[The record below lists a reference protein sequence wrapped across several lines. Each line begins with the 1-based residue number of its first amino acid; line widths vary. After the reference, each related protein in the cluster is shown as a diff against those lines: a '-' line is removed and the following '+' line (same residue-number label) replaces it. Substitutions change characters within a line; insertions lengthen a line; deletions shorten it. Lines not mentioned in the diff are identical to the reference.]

1 MFKNRSIAFKQ
12 IFYILTCTVAIFV
25 ITFAHNY
32 TATKKLLIENT
43 EESARNL
50 SVSVSNKLDQ
60 VFISAAQI
68 PLAVAKTLE
77 SKNYTEDE
85 MKQYLKSMVEYNP
98 EIYGMCIAYEPY
110 AFKKKELY
118 YAEYCYRDK
127 GNLVSSNIGNEDNQ
141 YFYQDWYQIPKEIN
155 KPLWSEPY
163 FDDGG
168 AKIIMCTYSV
178 PFYKMKGEKKVLQ
191 GIVTADISLE
201 WLQQMV
207 SSIKILKTGYC
218 FILSH
223 FGTYITHPEAKRI
236 LHDTI
241 FTIAEQEK
249 TPSLWEIGRKM
260 IKGGN
265 GSTIYN
271 SHILK
276 KECWLYYTPVTSTNW
291 SLAVVY
297 PVDELFAPLNALHRN
312 IIIML
317 IIGILALFL
326 VIIFVTHK
334 ITGPLR
340 KLAEISKSIGQGHFD
355 IKLPVPEY
363 NDEIG
368 KLSTAFNSMQKA
380 LADYVENL
388 KETTAANEK
397 MNSELT
403 IARDIQRSIIPKLYP
418 AFPHRDEFE
427 IYAALESAKAVGGDL
442 YDFFFIDEENLC
454 FAIGDVSGKGIPAS
468 LFMAVTQT
476 LARAKS
482 ETCESVSD
490 IVASTNKEL
499 CRDNDMSMF
508 VTYFMGILNIRTGEV
523 VYCNAGHN
531 RPYVINKAKNTIS
544 QLPRIH
550 GLPMGTFERPY
561 TSEKTVLM
569 PGDTIVLY
577 TDGVTEAFNAAG
589 EQFSDERLKKI
600 IDENSSLSA
609 VDLTNLI
616 LKEIKAFVKDFEQS
630 DDITILILTFNGK
643 K

>member
-1 MFKNRSIAFKQ
+1 MFKNKSIAFKQ
-12 IFYILTCTVAIFV
+12 IFYILTCTIIIFI
-25 ITFAHNY
+25 ITFVNNY
-32 TATKKLLIENT
+32 ISTKKLLIENT
-43 EESARNL
+43 QESAKNL
-50 SVSVSNKLDQ
+50 SVAVSNKIDQ

-68 PLAVAKTLE
+68 PLAVATALE
-77 SKNYTEDE
+77 SKNYTEEE
-85 MKQYLKSMVEYNP
+85 MNQYLKAMVEYNP

-110 AFKKKELY
+110 GFKKDQLY
-118 YAEYCYRDK
+118 FAQYCCRDGGK
-127 GNLVSSNIGNEDNQ
+127 LSFSNIGSEANQ
-141 YFYQDWYQIPKEIN
+141 YFYQDWYQIPKEIK

-168 AKIIMCTYSV
+168 GRIIMCTYSV
-178 PFYKMKGEKKVLQ
+178 PFYKTIDGKKVFQ
-191 GIVTADISLE
+191 GVVTADISME

-218 FILSH
+218 FLISK
-223 FGTYITHPEAKRI
+223 FGTYVTHPETKRI
-236 LHDTI
+236 LNDTI
-241 FTIAEQEK
+241 FTVAEQEK
-249 TPSLWEIGRKM
+249 GSTLRDIGRKM
-260 IKGGN
+260 IKGES

-276 KECWLYYTPVTSTNW
+276 EKCWLYYTPVTSSKW

-297 PVDELFAPLNALHRN
+297 PVNELFAPLNALNRN
-312 IIIML
+312 IVIML
-317 IIGILALFL
+317 GIGILALLF
-326 VIIFVTHK
+326 VIVFVTHK

-340 KLAEISKSIGQGHFD
+340 KLAETSKIIGQGNFD
-355 IKLPVPEY
+355 IKLPIPEY

-368 KLSTAFNSMQKA
+368 KLSMAFNSMQKA
-380 LADYVENL
+380 LAEYVENL

-403 IARDIQRSIIPKLYP
+403 IAKDIQRSIIPKLYP
-418 AFPHRDEFE
+418 AFPRCDEFE
-427 IYAALESAKAVGGDL
+427 IYGALESAKAVGGDL
-442 YDFFFIDEENLC
+442 YDFFFIDDDNLC

-482 ETCESVSD
+482 ETCRSVSE
-490 IVASTNKEL
+490 IVSSTNKDL

-508 VTYFMGILNIRTGEV
+508 VTYFMGILNVRTGEV
-523 VYCNAGHN
+523 TYCNAGHN
-531 RPYVINKAKNTIS
+531 RPYIINKEKNTIS

-550 GLPMGTFERPY
+550 GLPMGTFEKPY
-561 TSEKTVLM
+561 TSEKTMLL

-577 TDGVTEAFNAAG
+577 TDGITEAFNSVNEPFG
-589 EQFSDERLKKI
+589 DERLRKL
-600 IDENSSLSA
+600 IDTNSNLTA
-609 VDLTNLI
+609 TELTNLI
-616 LKEIKAFVKDFEQS
+616 LKEVKDFVNGAEQS